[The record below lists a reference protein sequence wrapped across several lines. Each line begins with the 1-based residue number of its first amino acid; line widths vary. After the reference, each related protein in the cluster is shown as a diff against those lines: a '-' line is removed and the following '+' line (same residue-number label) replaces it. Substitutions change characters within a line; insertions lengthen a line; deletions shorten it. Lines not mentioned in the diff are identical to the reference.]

1 MEKRLIGL
9 YVPAVQE
16 RFDLLAPVDL
26 EIAALTALLARGVEE
41 MCAGRYTPSRQELL
55 SMRHPDMLL
64 HPRKTLSDYGVENGA
79 QLVLI

>member
-16 RFDLLAPVDL
+16 RFDLLVPMDL
-26 EIAALTALLARGVEE
+26 DVVALTKLLVNGVEE
-41 MCAGRYTPSRQELL
+41 MCEGRYAPSHQELL

-64 HPRKTLSDYGVENGA
+64 NPRLTLADYDVVDGA
-79 QLVLI
+79 QFVLI